1 MTKKFLKKR
10 SKKMGLSP
18 GTMIYVGEAKG
29 KEVTL
34 SVIDYNQDEYITK
47 ELRQVEDIAAFRDSP
62 PVTWL
67 NVTGLQNVKVLEK
80 LGEIF
85 NLHPLIMED
94 ILNTDQRPKVE
105 IYDDYLF
112 IVLKIMSYDKDR
124 REISSEQVSII
135 LGNNYIISFLEN
147 QGDLFLPVKERIK
160 NPKGRHRTHGAD
172 YLAYALIDIIVDHYF
187 LILEYLAEE
196 LEILEENAIDNSGSD
211 FIRNIQLMK
220 RELIY
225 IRKSI
230 WPVRELIGS
239 LFRGDSSLITDF
251 TKPYLKDVYDHTI
264 QIIDTIENF
273 RDIISGILDIYLT
286 KASNRMNEIMKVLT
300 VIATI
305 FIPLTFIVGI
315 YGMNFEFMPE
325 LKWRWA
331 YPSLW
336 MIMLTIFIGMIVFF
350 RKKKWI

>member
-1 MTKKFLKKR
+1 MTKKFLQKR
-10 SKKMGLSP
+10 SKKVGLSP
-18 GTMIYVGEAKG
+18 GTMIYVGEAKD

-34 SVIDYNQDEYITK
+34 SVVDYNPDEFIMK
-47 ELRQVEDIAAFRDSP
+47 DLQKVEEVAAFRDSP

-67 NVTGLQNVKVLEK
+67 NVIGLQDVQVLEK

-85 NLHPLIMED
+85 NLHPLILED

-105 IYDDYLF
+105 IYDDHIF
-112 IVLKIMSYDKDR
+112 IVLKILSYDKNI
-124 REISSEQVSII
+124 REISSEQVSLI

-147 QGDLFLPVKERIK
+147 QGELFLPVKERIK

-187 LILEYLAEE
+187 LILENLAEE
-196 LEILEENAIDNSGSD
+196 IEILEENAIEDTSPD

-225 IRKSI
+225 IRKSV
-230 WPVRELIGS
+230 WPLRELIGT
-239 LFRGDSSLITDF
+239 LFRGDSSLITEF
-251 TKPYLKDVYDHTI
+251 TKPYFKDVYDHTI

-273 RDIISGILDIYLT
+273 RDIISGILDVYLT
-286 KASNRMNEIMKVLT
+286 KVSNRMNEIMKVLT
-300 VIATI
+300 IIATI
-305 FIPLTFIVGI
+305 FIPLTFIAGV

-336 MIMLTIFIGMIVFF
+336 IIMLSIFIGMIAFF
-350 RKKKWI
+350 RRKKWI

>member
-1 MTKKFLKKR
+1 
-10 SKKMGLSP
+10 MGLSP

-187 LILEYLAEE
+187 LILENLAEE
-196 LEILEENAIDNSGSD
+196 LEILEENAIENSGSD

>member
-187 LILEYLAEE
+187 LILENLAEE
-196 LEILEENAIDNSGSD
+196 LEILEENAIENSGSD